1 MSIFDDKNL
10 FDDDFDLLSQSAD
23 NLFGQTINSNAIKE
37 EVKTDEKK
45 QEDKSV
51 NDKLDKNTE
60 NDNKKSSKK
69 TSKKSKNNKKEENVE
84 QNQELEQEE
93 VEELT
98 QKEFEEQKQE
108 EAGNNNILN
117 EEIKEQ
123 KSKSKPKKEKTPK
136 IKKALSKVD
145 IIIIV
150 FAIFALALGGT
161 SLTLYIIHINTK
173 LETPVYQVYKRN
185 NGTILNID
193 KVEGAYSYEISIS
206 NSENKTAVF
215 QSKNNIVELKSYL
228 NKAGEYSLKIRALG
242 KTQKATS
249 DYSEES
255 QIVNYITLNTPNV
268 FKDGNVISWNP
279 VDKAVEYKVY
289 YKADITLDTVSFITV
304 PQNDTLISFDLEQL
318 NNFGPSYY
326 PVCVQAITSSA
337 YYLDSDYSNV
347 IDYEYYGKLQNPIQ
361 PKLTLSSKILTF
373 TLLNNKYKST
383 KYKLLITIENS
394 GEYLTMPYVIFLD
407 EVDSFDTSHEGQSAT
422 KYSVN
427 LTELTTGEIQ
437 NATIC
442 ALSDSK
448 YSTNSDIINI
458 TIN

>member
-10 FDDDFDLLSQSAD
+10 FDDDFDLFSQSAD
-23 NLFGQTINSNAIKE
+23 NLFGQTINFNTAKE
-37 EVKTDEKK
+37 EVKTDAKK
-45 QEDKSV
+45 QENENA
-51 NDKLDKNTE
+51 NDKLEENTD
-60 NDNKKSSKK
+60 NKNKKSSKK
-69 TSKKSKNNKKEENVE
+69 ASKKSNKSKKEELE
-84 QNQELEQEE
+84 QKEEPDENQGVDENQELESTNQEE
-93 VEELT
+93 VE
-98 QKEFEEQKQE
+98 
-108 EAGNNNILN
+108 NNSALN
-117 EEIKEQ
+117 AEIKEQ
-123 KSKSKPKKEKTPK
+123 KSKSKSKKEKAPK
-136 IKKALSKVD
+136 VKKPLSKVA

-150 FAIFALALGGT
+150 FAVFALALGGT

-173 LETPVYQVYKRN
+173 LETPIFQVYKRN

-206 NSENKTAVF
+206 NSANKTAVF
-215 QSKNNIVELKSYL
+215 QSQNNVVELKSYL

-242 KTQKATS
+242 KTPKATS

-255 QIVNYITLNTPNV
+255 QIVNYITLDTPIV
-268 FKDGNVISWNP
+268 FKDGNVIFWNP
-279 VDKAVEYKVY
+279 VDKAVEYKVF
-289 YKADITLDTVSFITV
+289 YKADITLDAVSFITI

-318 NNFGPSYY
+318 NAFGPSYY
-326 PVCVQAITSSA
+326 PVSVQAITTSA
-337 YYLDSDYSNV
+337 YYLDSDYSSIV
-347 IDYEYYGKLQNPIQ
+347 DYEYYDKLQNPIQ
-361 PKLTLSSKILTF
+361 PQLNLSSNILTF

-394 GEYLTMPYVIFLD
+394 GDYLTMPYVISLD
-407 EVDSFDTSHEGQSAT
+407 EVDRINVNYENQSAT

-427 LTELTTGEIQ
+427 LIELTTGEIL

-448 YSTNSDIINI
+448 YSTDSDIINI

>member
-23 NLFGQTINSNAIKE
+23 NLFGQTINFDATKE

-51 NDKLDKNTE
+51 NDKLDKNT
-60 NDNKKSSKK
+60 DNINKK
-69 TSKKSKNNKKEENVE
+69 TSKKNSKKSNKDKKEEVIE
-84 QNQELEQEE
+84 QNQEFEQEE
-93 VEELT
+93 PDKQNQEYEQTPEDKNNNVLNNETL
-98 QKEFEEQKQE
+98 EQKT
-108 EAGNNNILN
+108 
-117 EEIKEQ
+117 
-123 KSKSKPKKEKTPK
+123 KSKNKKEKV
-136 IKKALSKVD
+136 KKDRKPLNKVA

-173 LETPVYQVYKRN
+173 LETPVYNVDTPQV
-185 NGTILNID
+185 GTIITIE
-193 KVEGAYSYEISIS
+193 KVDGAYSYEITIT

-215 QSKNNIVELKSYL
+215 QSQNNIVELKSYL

-242 KTQKATS
+242 KTAKATS

-255 QIVNYITLNTPNV
+255 QIVNYVTLDTPNV

-373 TLLNNKYKST
+373 TLLNNRYKST

-407 EVDSFDTSHEGQSAT
+407 EVDSFDASHEGQSAT

>member
-45 QEDKSV
+45 QEDENA
-51 NDKLDKNTE
+51 NDKLDENTE

-69 TSKKSKNNKKEENVE
+69 ASKKSKNNKKEENIE
-84 QNQELEQEE
+84 KNQELEQEE

-108 EAGNNNILN
+108 EVENNILN
-117 EEIKEQ
+117 EESKEQ
-123 KSKSKPKKEKTPK
+123 KSKSKPKKEEV
-136 IKKALSKVD
+136 KKSLSKVA

-150 FAIFALALGGT
+150 FAIFALTLGGT

-173 LETPVYQVYKRN
+173 LETPIYQVCKRN

-193 KVEGAYSYEISIS
+193 KVEGAYSYEITIT

-255 QIVNYITLNTPNV
+255 QIVNYITLDTPNV

-279 VDKAVEYKVY
+279 IDKAVEYKVF
-289 YKADITLDTVSFITV
+289 YKADITLDTVSFITI
-304 PQNDTLISFDLEQL
+304 PQNDILISFDLEQL

-326 PVCVQAITSSA
+326 PVSVQAITSSA
-337 YYLDSDYSNV
+337 YYLDSDYSNI

-394 GEYLTMPYVIFLD
+394 GEYLTMTYVIFLN
-407 EVDSFDTSHEGQSAT
+407 EVDSFDVNYENQSAT
-422 KYSVN
+422 KYLVN
-427 LTELTTGEIQ
+427 LTELTSGEIQ

-448 YSTNSDIINI
+448 YSTDSDIINV